1 MEVFA
6 MVGKYI
12 DGYKLIEFK
21 GKGTFGSVYKCEK
34 NDNIYAMKVFSADFV
49 FNEFLNGV
57 DNRIT
62 REIQALKLVNS
73 KHVVKYI
80 DEGNFIDNNWQYY
93 YVVMDYI
100 DGDDLETILKL
111 RSLSVDDSIRIFI
124 SILEGIS
131 AIHNANLIHRDLK
144 PANIYL
150 LKNGEVKILDFGLS
164 KLIDFTSITSTGD
177 ILGTPLYMAPEQISD
192 SKNIDYRSDYYALG
206 VILFKLLS
214 NQTPYGNVSSREE
227 LYYKIKVEPPISIRT
242 YIPTIENAIDN
253 LINELLQ
260 KENYKRPNTITEIK
274 LYLLSI
280 GKEDQLSLAATTS
293 FSPSFYVRLWN
304 EKTVLEEFYNDGYT
318 IENAI
323 FPINHQKQ
331 QKNLLKVIMDSDVN
345 YIIDPATMR
354 LAYDSYSDVKGLV
367 SLPYAPDDLS
377 RLELEDLASFE
388 QKRAYVEAVVEEQL
402 KYNPPYIV
410 SPFHVSNN
418 SNLVKI
424 KMDTNENWFSLDI
437 KLLNETRD
445 YLRKKEYNG
454 KLVGGFCIKTDI
466 LTAKTEKEYFL
477 NLLSSLDCDMYW
489 VYVDCIDN
497 NTNFSQLYNYAYTLL
512 ELQKSSKKP
521 VIAGRIGTFGLVL
534 LAFGLYGFES
544 GTSRFESFYEDLY
557 KEIGDP
563 YNMYVRYY
571 MPELLS
577 NVAIERK
584 NPTKIIQLLATKTGH
599 DISCSCPYCNSQN
612 PAALVN
618 DGLTRKHFLYRRN
631 EEIEKLRSFD
641 SIIERVEYMEEQL
654 KNAITHYKNL
664 KPIFKDD
671 DSHFLKTWL
680 DVLQKLKKDWM

>member
-1 MEVFA
+1 MT
-6 MVGKYI
+6 GKNI
-12 DGYKLIEFK
+12 DGYALGEYK
-21 GKGTFGSVYKCEK
+21 GKGTFGSVYRCEK
-34 NDNIYAMKVFSADFV
+34 DGNTYAMKIFSADFV
-49 FNEFLNGV
+49 SNEFLNGS

-62 REIQALKLVNS
+62 REIEALKIVNS

-80 DEGNFIDNNWQYY
+80 DDGNFIDNGWKYY
-93 YVVMDYI
+93 YVVMDYVN
-100 DGDDLETILKL
+100 GEDLEKILKT
-111 RSLSVDDSIRIFI
+111 RSLSIVDSISVFS

-131 AIHNANLIHRDLK
+131 AIHSAKIIHRDLK
-144 PANIYL
+144 PANIYV
-150 LKNGEVKILDFGLS
+150 LKNGNVKILDFGLS

-214 NQTPYGNVSSREE
+214 NQTPYGNVFSREE

-242 YIPTIENAIDN
+242 YIPTIENTIDN
-253 LINELLQ
+253 LINDLMQ
-260 KENYKRPNTITEIK
+260 KENYKRPNTITDIK
-274 LYLLSI
+274 LYLTRM
-280 GKEDQLSLAATTS
+280 GKAEQLNLTDVAS
-293 FSPSFYVRLWN
+293 FLPSFYVRLWN
-304 EKTVLEEFYNDGYT
+304 EKTVLEEFYNDGYS
-318 IENAI
+318 IEHAI
-323 FPINHQKQ
+323 FPINHQKL
-331 QKNLLKVIMDSDVN
+331 QKNLLKKIIDNDVN
-345 YIIDPATMR
+345 YIIDPSTMR
-354 LAYDSYSDVKGLV
+354 LAYDSYSEVKGLI

-377 RLELEDLASFE
+377 RLELEDLVSYE
-388 QKRAYVEAVVEEQL
+388 QKRVYVKAVVEEQL

-418 SNLVKI
+418 SNLLKI

-445 YLRKKEYNG
+445 YLNEKGYSG
-454 KLVGGFCIKTDI
+454 QLVGGFCIKTDI
-466 LTAKTEKEYFL
+466 LTARSEKEYFL
-477 NLLSSLDCDMYW
+477 NVLSSVDCDMYW

-497 NTNFSQLYNYAYTLL
+497 NTNFSQLYNYAHTLL

-557 KEIGDP
+557 KTTGDP

-618 DGLTRKHFLYRRN
+618 DGLTRKHFLFRRN
-631 EEIEKLRSFD
+631 GEIEKLRSFN
-641 SIIERVEYMEEQL
+641 SITERVEYMEEQI
-654 KNAITHYKNL
+654 KNAIIHYKNL
-664 KPIFKDD
+664 KPIFKED
-671 DSHFLKTWL
+671 DSRFLKTWL
-680 DVLQKLKKDWM
+680 DV